1 MDTATKDMVASI
13 KTSNDVRAP
22 IDRSHFNSQFIS
34 HFYFPP
40 LSHNTIIPRFVTS
53 AANIRTLWRKN
64 RQPARNNL
72 PKEDAYEKQFL
83 NLHAF

>member
-40 LSHNTIIPRFVTS
+40 YLTI
-53 AANIRTLWRKN
+53 
-64 RQPARNNL
+64 Q
-72 PKEDAYEKQFL
+72 
-83 NLHAF
+83 

>member
-34 HFYFPP
+34 HLYFPP
-40 LSHNTIIPRFVTS
+40 YLTI
-53 AANIRTLWRKN
+53 
-64 RQPARNNL
+64 Q
-72 PKEDAYEKQFL
+72 
-83 NLHAF
+83 

>member
-22 IDRSHFNSQFIS
+22 IDRSHFNSHFIS

-40 LSHNTIIPRFVTS
+40 YLTI
-53 AANIRTLWRKN
+53 
-64 RQPARNNL
+64 Q
-72 PKEDAYEKQFL
+72 
-83 NLHAF
+83 